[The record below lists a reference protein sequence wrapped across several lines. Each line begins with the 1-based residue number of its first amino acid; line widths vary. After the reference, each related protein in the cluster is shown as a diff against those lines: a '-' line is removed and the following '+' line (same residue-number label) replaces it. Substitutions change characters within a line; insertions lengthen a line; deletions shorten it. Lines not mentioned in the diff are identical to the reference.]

1 MRVWLAQVSP
11 LQALIKP
18 QHVVI
23 LLMLQGLRVR
33 LWRAYPEDMLQGSE
47 SPVGCNRMEADG
59 ELKEISGEDYIFQ
72 LLSF

>member
-1 MRVWLAQVSP
+1 
-11 LQALIKP
+11 
-18 QHVVI
+18 
-23 LLMLQGLRVR
+23 MLQGLCVCLRQ
-33 LWRAYPEDMLQGSE
+33 AYPEDMLQGSE